1 MLDRTA
7 CGSSSG
13 SAAAVAAGLAAAA
26 IGTETDGSV
35 TCPSAVNGVVGLK
48 PTVGLVSRAGI
59 VPISH
64 TQDTAGPI
72 TRTVRDA
79 AMLLTAMAGSDP
91 ADPATADANAH
102 RAHYESYTSNPSG
115 SKLDKSSIQNATEA
129 LNQVPGVSG
138 YNAGQTNGTVLTVRG
153 VTAAGSMFSGPSP
166 IGYYLDYVPFGLTRD
181 AIEPNPNIYDLN
193 RIEVLRGPQGTLYG
207 ASALNGVVN
216 VLTNDANLDELEV
229 KGRAG
234 LSMTDGG
241 GANWVGDGAINIPVI
256 PGALAARLVVGSQ
269 HNSGWINTPLRTH
282 VNHADSE
289 NVRLKVTAKAS
300 DDLTIK
306 LEAMHQGS
314 TTGAPPNAA
323 PDGFSASLIDQ
334 SNKSDWN
341 YYNVHVDY
349 TPQSVFTLLSSTSYF
364 TFYDNGAVDAAIGVP
379 GIPPLTTR
387 TLSRVMS
394 EELDLLSNIQ
404 GPWRWSAGFFY
415 RNARDSNYQT
425 LGNLIPAPV
434 SEADTSVSYAV
445 FGEVGR
451 FFLDRQLELSVG
463 GRYFHDN
470 VGLRQLQLFG
480 QPRARH

>member
-1 MLDRTA
+1 
-7 CGSSSG
+7 
-13 SAAAVAAGLAAAA
+13 
-26 IGTETDGSV
+26 
-35 TCPSAVNGVVGLK
+35 
-48 PTVGLVSRAGI
+48 
-59 VPISH
+59 
-64 TQDTAGPI
+64 
-72 TRTVRDA
+72 
-79 AMLLTAMAGSDP
+79 MLLTAMAGSDP

-341 YYNVHVDY
+341 SYNVHVDY
-349 TPQSVFTLLSSTSYF
+349 TPQSVFTLSSSTSYF

-480 QPRARH
+480 QPRARP